1 MIAGILLPRSTT
13 HPLIAYNF
21 MDGLHAALKCYG
33 LNKQLTCIT
42 ASIGFGTDS
51 NAIQAETERLFMEQR
66 IDVLIAFADHPVID
80 CIFPIVQGLNKL
92 LIVVNHGAKYPDSWI
107 APPNVIFHNLQNA
120 LSCWL
125 TGQRAA
131 SKHAAAALVSSYYD
145 GGYSITHALSAA
157 YHAASGAIKFNLIG
171 HQYRS
176 EFNAK
181 PLTSFLKE
189 NADVTA
195 LLTTLSGE
203 LVPEL
208 YVQLAEE
215 IANQEVLVYASP
227 VLLEES
233 GSHKEVPYHPA
244 VSGYTSWTA
253 DAAYTENQVYC
264 ETFKTA
270 TGRTPDSFGVLGW
283 DTALILESLLTIFE
297 ADGHLGGNS
306 IQHPAMQRIAAAK
319 GQMHLHSATQHYI
332 SPLHYIHKIN
342 GETSLEHV
350 LDIESVEKSFIELT
364 EQQITGVSSGW
375 LNTYL
380 CS

>member
-13 HPLIAYNF
+13 HPLIAYDF

-33 LNKQLTCIT
+33 HDKELTCIT
-42 ASIGFGTDS
+42 TSIGFGID
-51 NAIQAETERLFMEQR
+51 ADLIQRETERMFMEQR
-66 IDVLIAFADHPVID
+66 IDVLIAFADHPIID

-92 LIVVNHGAKYPDSWI
+92 LIVVNHGAKYPESWI
-107 APPNVIFHNLQNA
+107 AQPNVIYHSLHNA

-125 TGQRAA
+125 TGQLAA
-131 SKHAAAALVSSYYD
+131 RKHAAAAIVSSYYD
-145 GGYSITHALSAA
+145 GGYSIAHAFSSA
-157 YHAASGAIKFNLIG
+157 YQGASGQIKFNLVG

-176 EFNAK
+176 EFNTM

-189 NADVTA
+189 NPDVAA

-208 YVQLAEE
+208 YVQLSQE
-215 IANQEVLVYASP
+215 IAAQKIMFYASP

-233 GSHKEVPYHPA
+233 GLHPEVPNSPA
-244 VSGYTSWTA
+244 VSGYTSWI
-253 DAAYTENQVYC
+253 AAAKHTENQVYC
-264 ETFKTA
+264 ETFMNE

-283 DTALILESLLTIFE
+283 DTALILKSLLIVFAE
-297 ADGHLGGNS
+297 HGNLGANS
-306 IQHPAMQRIAAAK
+306 AKHPAMLNIPAAK
-319 GQMHLHSATQHYI
+319 GRMYLHTATQHYI
-332 SPLHYIHKIN
+332 SPLQYIHKIN
-342 GETSLEHV
+342 GETSIDHM
-350 LDIESVEKSFIELT
+350 LDIETVEKSFNELT
-364 EQQITGVSSGW
+364 EQKITGISSGW